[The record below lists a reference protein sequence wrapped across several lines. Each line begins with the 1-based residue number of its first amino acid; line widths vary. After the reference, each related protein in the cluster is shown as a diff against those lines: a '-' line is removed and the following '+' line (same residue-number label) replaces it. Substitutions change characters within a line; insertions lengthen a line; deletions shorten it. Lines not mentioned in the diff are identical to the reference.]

1 METSCGSTDLYI
13 TLEPAIE
20 YKAFAYLTV
29 SNIHVVALSSIV
41 SVSHVRNYR
50 CNESNRHVPLT
61 HADYPIQRLRCTHHL
76 DHIRIPHYV
85 LACSR
90 GAIWPNAVRVQ
101 NINDCIVPSCE
112 RIYDR
117 RVAHRLTNVQVSSFS
132 AKYSNSDI
140 MRIGSTT
147 RYNLWLPKSNSC
159 HATKKPTSTVF
170 YQVYGVGTSEC
181 AYMLIWC
188 GHGNMCYYNNL
199 THAWAQAFIE
209 VFLFAIQRF
218 IFCNKEASWLLR

>member
-1 METSCGSTDLYI
+1 MCQRTWPQLQRMTLYDLSNTPTPIVSECALLVFNAFLVFSVHCRCVVCILAHTCILSLIAIATSCGSTDLYI
-13 TLEPAIE
+13 TLELAIE

-90 GAIWPNAVRVQ
+90 GAI
-101 NINDCIVPSCE
+101 
-112 RIYDR
+112 
-117 RVAHRLTNVQVSSFS
+117 
-132 AKYSNSDI
+132 
-140 MRIGSTT
+140 
-147 RYNLWLPKSNSC
+147 
-159 HATKKPTSTVF
+159 
-170 YQVYGVGTSEC
+170 
-181 AYMLIWC
+181 
-188 GHGNMCYYNNL
+188 
-199 THAWAQAFIE
+199 
-209 VFLFAIQRF
+209 
-218 IFCNKEASWLLR
+218 